1 MIEMRQ
7 LHQLIAIAE
16 FRSLRAA
23 AEALDVQQSTLSRT
37 VRAIEDEL
45 GAILLERR
53 HSGVELTEAGQ
64 AFLREAKSAIE
75 LLERAQRHA
84 RLAGRGKTG
93 SLTIGIQTSLGT
105 GFLKELLRRYATAHP
120 QVLLSAVGKERR
132 RWQPR
137 MLISLTGLSPADWLA
152 RDRHCASFSK
162 RPARRAA
169 RDHRSSLP
177 LERSAI
183 PTARPR
189 ATTRVSCRSA
199 HRSIPA
205 S

>member
-1 MIEMRQ
+1 MRPDGDRQ
-7 LHQLIAIAE
+7 AGDDW
-16 FRSLRAA
+16 RRTP
-23 AEALDVQQSTLSRT
+23 ALP
-37 VRAIEDEL
+37 
-45 GAILLERR
+45 G
-53 HSGVELTEAGQ
+53 AGQ
-64 AFLREAKSAIE
+64 HRQNFLVSRGMGAAQGKKVMAA
-75 LLERAQRHA
+75 LLRQ
-84 RLAGRGKTG
+84 AGRGTAG
-93 SLTIGIQTSLGT
+93 LRPDQAIERAVWSGHGT
-105 GFLKELLRRYATAHP
+105 
-120 QVLLSAVGKERR
+120 GKERR